1 MSSLRAELRAAIE
14 TARDRAEVAGDL
26 RRPEGGAWPPISLER
41 PGRPEHGDYA
51 TNAAMQLAPV
61 VRDAP
66 MRIAETLKR
75 HLGLPPGIADV
86 SVAPP
91 GFLNMRLDPDWVA
104 GQVGAIREAGASFGG
119 VRAEH
124 PRKINV
130 EFVSAN
136 PTGPLTVGNA
146 RGAFVG
152 DLLCRVLE
160 GVGHEVTREYYF
172 NDFNAQVMNL
182 GLSVQARRDG
192 REVPED
198 GYHGDYVIDLASR
211 IPDDVWS
218 AATAAEADAGSI
230 LGRWASE
237 RVRAGIEESLA
248 ALGVTFDV
256 WTTEGSLHDEG
267 WVARAVDQLQAA
279 GHIYE
284 ADGAT
289 WFRSTD
295 FGDDKDRVVIRS
307 NGQPTYFASDLGYIA
322 QKFSRGFEELIY
334 LWGEDHHGTVARNRA
349 AAQALGFDPASVQWM
364 LMAWV
369 RFVRD
374 GVEIG
379 MSKRSGEFI
388 SLDELLA
395 EIGPDAARWYFGS
408 RATTT
413 GIDLDIELAKRQ
425 SAENPVYYVQYA
437 HARCSSIL
445 RRAGDASLA
454 PDATSTAELLT
465 HPAEQALVRRLLAM
479 PEVVAD
485 AAERRETH
493 ELTHYLLDVAQL
505 FSAFYRDCRVLPDE
519 PAEIPLSQAR
529 LALTD
534 ATRQVLANALGLL
547 GISAPEAM

>member
-1 MSSLRAELRAAIE
+1 MSSLRADLRAAVE
-14 TARDRAEVAGDL
+14 AARDRAEAAGELHRQD
-26 RRPEGGAWPPISLER
+26 GAAWPPVSLER

-61 VRDAP
+61 VRDSP
-66 MRIAETLKR
+66 IRIAETLKR
-75 HLGLPPGIADV
+75 HLGLPPGIAEV

-91 GFLNMRLDPDWVA
+91 GFLNMRLDPTWVA
-104 GQVGAIREAGASFGG
+104 GQVGAILEAGPSFGG
-119 VRAEH
+119 VRADQ
-124 PRKINV
+124 PRRINV

-152 DLLCRVLE
+152 DLLSRVLE

-172 NDFNAQVMNL
+172 NDFNAQVLNL
-182 GLSVQARRDG
+182 GLSVQARREG
-192 REVPED
+192 GPIPED
-198 GYHGDYVIDLASR
+198 GYHGDYVAELAAAV
-211 IPDDVWS
+211 PDEIWTD
-218 AATAAEADAGSI
+218 ATAADADAGSV

-248 ALGVTFDV
+248 RLGVRFDV
-256 WTTEGSLHDEG
+256 WTSEGSIHEQG
-267 WVARAVDQLQAA
+267 WVARAIDELRAA

-289 WFRSTD
+289 WFRSTA

-322 QKFSRGFEELIY
+322 QKFSRGFQELIY

-349 AAQALGFDPASVQWM
+349 AAQALGFDAEAVRWM

-388 SLDELLA
+388 SLDELLE

-413 GIDLDIELAKRQ
+413 GIDLDIELAKKQ

-445 RRAGDASLA
+445 RRAEDEKLA
-454 PDATSTAELLT
+454 PDAREAAQLLV

-479 PEVVAD
+479 PDVVDD

-493 ELTHYLLDVAQL
+493 ELTHYCLEVAQL

-529 LALTD
+529 LALT
-534 ATRQVLANALGLL
+534 AAARQVLANALGLL
-547 GISAPEAM
+547 GISAPDSM

>member
-1 MSSLRAELRAAIE
+1 
-14 TARDRAEVAGDL
+14 
-26 RRPEGGAWPPISLER
+26 
-41 PGRPEHGDYA
+41 
-51 TNAAMQLAPV
+51 
-61 VRDAP
+61 
-66 MRIAETLKR
+66 
-75 HLGLPPGIADV
+75 
-86 SVAPP
+86 
-91 GFLNMRLDPDWVA
+91 
-104 GQVGAIREAGASFGG
+104 
-119 VRAEH
+119 
-124 PRKINV
+124 
-130 EFVSAN
+130 
-136 PTGPLTVGNA
+136 

-172 NDFNAQVMNL
+172 NDFNAQVLNL
-182 GLSVQARRDG
+182 GLSVQARREDG
-192 REVPED
+192 PIPED
-198 GYHGDYVIDLASR
+198 GYHGEYVAELAAA
-211 IPDDVWS
+211 IPDETWAD
-218 AATAAEADAGSI
+218 ATAEGSDAGSV

-237 RVRAGIEESLA
+237 RVRAGIEESLTR
-248 ALGVTFDV
+248 LGVRFDV
-256 WTTEGSLHDEG
+256 WTSEGSIHEQG
-267 WVARAVDQLQAA
+267 WVTRAVEKLRDA

-289 WFRSTD
+289 WFRSTA

-322 QKFSRGFEELIY
+322 QKFSRGFGELIY

-349 AAQALGFDPASVQWM
+349 AARALGFDAEAVHWM

-388 SLDELLA
+388 SLDELLE

-413 GIDLDIELAKRQ
+413 GIDLDIELAKKQ

-445 RRAGDASLA
+445 RRAADEKLA
-454 PDATSTAELLT
+454 PDASDAALLLV
-465 HPAEQALVRRLLAM
+465 HPAEQALLRRLLAM
-479 PEVVAD
+479 PDVVAD

-493 ELTHYLLDVAQL
+493 ELTHFCLEVAQL
-505 FSAFYRDCRVLPDE
+505 FSAFYRDCRVLPEE
-519 PAEIPLSQAR
+519 PSEIPLSQAR
-529 LALTD
+529 LALT
-534 ATRQVLANALGLL
+534 AAARQVLANALGLL
-547 GISAPEAM
+547 GISAPDSM

>member
-1 MSSLRAELRAAIE
+1 MSSLRADLRAAVE
-14 TARDRAEVAGDL
+14 AARDRAEAAGEL
-26 RRPEGGAWPPISLER
+26 RRQEGAGWPPISLER

-61 VRDAP
+61 VRDSP
-66 MRIAETLKR
+66 MRIAETLKT
-75 HLGLPPGIADV
+75 HLGLPPAIAEV

-91 GFLNMRLDPDWVA
+91 GFLNMRLDPTWVA
-104 GQVGAIREAGASFGG
+104 GQVGAILDAGASFGG
-119 VRAEH
+119 VRAES

-160 GVGHEVTREYYF
+160 GVGHQVTREYYF
-172 NDFNAQVMNL
+172 NDFNAQVLNL
-182 GLSVQARRDG
+182 GLSVQARREG
-192 REVPED
+192 QPIPED
-198 GYHGDYVIDLASR
+198 GYHGEYVAEIASQV
-211 IPDDVWS
+211 PDALW
-218 AATAAEADAGSI
+218 AEATAEGTDAGEV

-248 ALGVTFDV
+248 RLGVRFDV
-256 WTTEGSLHDEG
+256 WTSEGSIHEQG
-267 WVARAVDQLQAA
+267 WVSRAIDQLRDA

-289 WFRSTD
+289 WFRSTA

-322 QKFSRGFEELIY
+322 QKFSRGFAELIY

-349 AAQALGFDPASVQWM
+349 AARALGFDADAVHWM

-388 SLDELLA
+388 SLDELLE

-413 GIDLDIELAKRQ
+413 GIDLDIELAKKQ

-445 RRAGDASLA
+445 RRAADEKLT
-454 PDATSTAELLT
+454 PDATDAAKLLV

-479 PEVVAD
+479 PDVVAE

-493 ELTHYLLDVAQL
+493 ELTHFCLEVAQL
-505 FSAFYRDCRVLPDE
+505 FSAFYRDCRVLPE
-519 PAEIPLSQAR
+519 GPSEIPLSQAR
-529 LALTD
+529 LALT
-534 ATRQVLANALGLL
+534 AAARQVLANALGLL
-547 GISAPEAM
+547 GISAPDAM

>member
-1 MSSLRAELRAAIE
+1 MSSLRADLRAAVE
-14 TARDRAEVAGDL
+14 AARDRAEAAGEL
-26 RRPEGGAWPPISLER
+26 RRPDGAAWPSISLER

-66 MRIAETLKR
+66 LRIAETLKR
-75 HLGLPPGIADV
+75 HLGLPPGIAEV

-91 GFLNMRLDPDWVA
+91 GFLNMRLDPAWVA
-104 GQVGAIREAGASFGG
+104 GQVGAILEAGPRFGE
-119 VRAEH
+119 VRADR

-172 NDFNAQVMNL
+172 NDFNAQVVNL
-182 GLSVQARRDG
+182 GLSVGARREG
-192 REVPED
+192 HPVPDD
-198 GYHGDYVIDLASR
+198 GYHGDYVVELAAQV
-211 IPDDVWS
+211 PEEVW
-218 AATAAEADAGSI
+218 AEATAQGADAGAV

-248 ALGVTFDV
+248 KLGVRFDV
-256 WTTEGSLHDEG
+256 WTSEGSIHEEG
-267 WVARAVDQLQAA
+267 WVSRAVDQLRAA

-289 WFRSTD
+289 WFRSTA

-307 NGQPTYFASDLGYIA
+307 NGQPTYFASDLGYLA

-349 AAQALGFDPASVQWM
+349 AAQALGFDPDAVQWM

-413 GIDLDIELAKRQ
+413 GIDLDIELAKKQ

-445 RRAGDASLA
+445 RKAAEADLA
-454 PDATSTAELLT
+454 PDSRDAAQLLV
-465 HPAEQALVRRLLAM
+465 HPAEQGLVRRLLAM

-493 ELTHYLLDVAQL
+493 ELTHYCLEVAQL

-519 PAEIPLSQAR
+519 PAEIPLSRAR

-547 GISAPEAM
+547 GISAPESM

>member
-1 MSSLRAELRAAIE
+1 MSSLRADLRAAVE
-14 TARDRAEVAGDL
+14 AARDRAAAAGEL
-26 RRPEGGAWPPISLER
+26 RRPEGAAWPPISLER

-75 HLGLPPGIADV
+75 HLGLPTGVAEV
-86 SVAPP
+86 SLAPP
-91 GFLNMRLDPDWVA
+91 GFLNMRLDPAWVA
-104 GQVGAIREAGASFGG
+104 GQVGAIVAAGSGFGG
-119 VRAEH
+119 VSADQ

-160 GVGHEVTREYYF
+160 GVGHEVAREYYF
-172 NDFNAQVMNL
+172 NDFNAQVVNL
-182 GLSVQARRDG
+182 GLSVKARRDG
-192 REVPED
+192 QEVPED
-198 GYHGDYVIDLASR
+198 GYHGEYVADLAAAV
-211 IPDDVWS
+211 PDEIWA
-218 AATAAEADAGSI
+218 AATADGADAGEV

-248 ALGVTFDV
+248 NLGVRFDV
-256 WTTEGSLHDEG
+256 WTGEGSIHEQG
-267 WVARAVDQLQAA
+267 WVSRAIDQLRAS
-279 GHIYE
+279 GHMYE

-289 WFRSTD
+289 WFRSTT

-349 AAQALGFDPASVQWM
+349 AAQALGFDPAAVQWM

-379 MSKRSGEFI
+379 MSKRAGEFI

-413 GIDLDIELAKRQ
+413 GIDLDIELAKKQ

-437 HARCSSIL
+437 HARCASIL
-445 RRAGDASLA
+445 RRAAEADLIPDAS
-454 PDATSTAELLT
+454 DTAALLL
-465 HPAEQALVRRLLAM
+465 HPAEQALIRRLLAM

-485 AAERRETH
+485 AADRRETH
-493 ELTHYLLDVAQL
+493 ELTHYLLEVAQL
-505 FSAFYRDCRVLPDE
+505 FSAFYRDCRVLPEDD
-519 PAEIPLSQAR
+519 AEIPLSRAR

-534 ATRQVLANALGLL
+534 ASRQVLANALGLL
-547 GISAPEAM
+547 GISAPDSM

>member
-1 MSSLRAELRAAIE
+1 MSSLRADLRAAVE
-14 TARDRAEVAGDL
+14 AARDRAEAAGEL
-26 RRPEGGAWPPISLER
+26 RRPEGAAWPPISLER

-51 TNAAMQLAPV
+51 TNAAMQLAPI

-75 HLGLPPGIADV
+75 HLGLPTGVAEV
-86 SVAPP
+86 SLAPP
-91 GFLNMRLDPDWVA
+91 GFLNMRLDPAWVA
-104 GQVGAIREAGASFGG
+104 GQVGAVLSAGASFGG
-119 VRAEH
+119 VRADR

-172 NDFNAQVMNL
+172 NDFNAQVVNL
-182 GLSVQARRDG
+182 GLSVKARREG
-192 REVPED
+192 QEVPED
-198 GYHGDYVIDLASR
+198 GYHGENVADRAAAV
-211 IPDDVWS
+211 PDETWA
-218 AATAAEADAGSI
+218 AATADGADAGEV

-237 RVRAGIEESLA
+237 SVRAGIEESLA
-248 ALGVTFDV
+248 NLGVRFDV
-256 WTTEGSLHDEG
+256 WTGEGSIHEEG
-267 WVARAVDQLQAA
+267 WVTRAIEQLRAS
-279 GHIYE
+279 GHMYE

-289 WFRSTD
+289 WFRSTT

-349 AAQALGFDPASVQWM
+349 AAQALGFDESSVQWM

-379 MSKRSGEFI
+379 MSKRAGEFI

-413 GIDLDIELAKRQ
+413 GIDLDIELAKKQ

-437 HARCSSIL
+437 HARCASIL
-445 RRAGDASLA
+445 RRAAEADLTPAAS
-454 PDATSTAELLT
+454 DTSALLL
-465 HPAEQALVRRLLAM
+465 HPAEQALIRRLLAM

-485 AAERRETH
+485 AADRRETH
-493 ELTHYLLDVAQL
+493 ELTHYLLEVAQL
-505 FSAFYRDCRVLPDE
+505 FSGFYRDCRVLPEDD
-519 PAEIPLSQAR
+519 AEIPLSRAR

-534 ATRQVLANALGLL
+534 ASRQVLANALGLL
-547 GISAPEAM
+547 GISAPDSM